1 MKKLIF
7 LLTNLLI
14 ASPVILADSC
24 SSSCSTSCNTS
35 CNSSSSSSCNG
46 GDCLPT
52 HGQTYRR
59 VDNEFQN
66 GTPLFVSLF
75 STDVI
80 RNLEE
85 DDKHGALQVTVFGGK
100 NTKHSDSAKY
110 FFPYGFDKYTFDGSI
125 VNPATFAQ
133 NIAWRQVLAGGTA
146 AGAGVVQETVD
157 YDNGAFSV
165 SSTGAVALTAMEF
178 NSDQTT
184 YKFDTNTD
192 KSKLLPWNFGI
203 TYAALF
209 EPLGASAVGA
219 QAGTGLITS
228 PAFKSTIAPKYF
240 YSHVGAGLALR
251 YHFSDDKQG
260 FFGQISTAVENVK
273 SKICLNENVIQ
284 EKTELN
290 ATNFPVQNAVM
301 GTVTTT
307 SNQLADNP
315 YGLTTAQLNAGAPA
329 QTYLVGASP
338 TDTPV
343 AFTHKSS
350 TAVAN
355 LSPYLAQAAP
365 KGSINAAYL
374 NGTLGTGFP
383 ADEQE
388 GTSIANTEAPQ
399 NVAQAFMQS
408 AWKYGHMGCQQS
420 VTRLAD
426 IELLFG
432 YQWLCSDCASN
443 NWYLGIVIPTGNKP
457 CANFVAPAV
466 VGNGQHVALMVGSS
480 LELMLSENECRS
492 CWYRL
497 DTNSRYLFKNTQ
509 MRSFDLKGNE
519 WSRYMMVWENQEAYT
534 AALAVVDPAT
544 GTPGADRN
552 YTPGINVFTAN
563 MKVTPGFQIRLNQA
577 VYFKAEKF
585 SAELGWNVFGR
596 AQECVKFACSWDAA
610 PAFADS
616 SYIGGVAL
624 NNSRTIYNDAQTM
637 AANATANLNNVN
649 GAGHV
654 YNLANTTL
662 NTTANQNLYE
672 QFAITEDQANLASA
686 ATPAAVIQT
695 PYAVLGYA
703 WGCGDYKPVFSIGAQ
718 YEFTGNNRALNQWMV
733 WGKFEFAF

>member
-14 ASPVILADSC
+14 ASPVILADACCPTTCNTSC
-24 SSSCSTSCNTS
+24 SSSCSSACD
-35 CNSSSSSSCNG
+35 SS
-46 GDCLPT
+46 DCLPT

-59 VDNEFQN
+59 TDPAFAN
-66 GTPLFVSLF
+66 GNPLFVSLF

-85 DDKHGALQVTVFGGK
+85 DDKHGALQVTVYGGK
-100 NTKHSDSAKY
+100 NTKNADSAKY
-110 FFPYGFDKYTFDGSI
+110 FFPYGFDQYTFNGAITNS
-125 VNPATFAQ
+125 ATFAK
-133 NIAWRQVLAGGTA
+133 NLAWDSVVGNGTATA
-146 AGAGVVQETVD
+146 AGATQIGLVD
-157 YDNGAFSV
+157 GAFDNVNITANTAQFSAD
-165 SSTGAVALTAMEF
+165 ST
-178 NSDQTT
+178 S

-209 EPLGASAVGA
+209 EPFGASASGQ

-228 PAFKSTIAPKYF
+228 PSFNSTIAPKYY
-240 YSHVGAGLALR
+240 YSHVGAGIALR

-273 SKICLNENVIQ
+273 SRICLNEKVITA
-284 EKTELN
+284 KTELTS
-290 ATNFPVQNAVM
+290 ANFPAQGSEC
-301 GTVTTT
+301 GTVTTGGEIK
-307 SNQLADNP
+307 SDNP
-315 YGLTTAQLNAGAPA
+315 YGLSVTQLNAGTPCSPFRQASEV
-329 QTYLVGASP
+329 TASP
-338 TDTPV
+338 VYTAAETP
-343 AFTHKSS
+343 T
-350 TAVAN
+350 
-355 LSPYLAQAAP
+355 
-365 KGSINAAYL
+365 GSINAAYL

-383 ADEQE
+383 ADQE
-388 GTSIANTEAPQ
+388 GTSIKNTTAPANVSE
-399 NVAQAFMQS
+399 AFMQA
-408 AWKYGHMGCQQS
+408 AWKYGKMGCQQS

-457 CANFVAPAV
+457 CANVVAPAV
-466 VGNGQHVALMVGSS
+466 VGNGQHVGLMVGSS

-509 MRSFDLKGNE
+509 TRSFDTKASE
-519 WSRYMMVWENQEAYT
+519 WSRYMMVWENKEAYT
-534 AALAVVDPAT
+534 AALGVVDPAT

-577 VYFKAEKF
+577 VYFKADNF
-585 SAELGWNVFGR
+585 SAELGWNIFGR

-616 SYIGGVAL
+616 SYLGGVGL
-624 NNSRTIYNDAQTM
+624 NNNRTIYNDAQTTV
-637 AANATANLNNVN
+637 ANAVASLNNTN
-649 GAGHV
+649 TAGHV
-654 YNLANTTL
+654 YNLAHTVL
-662 NTTANQNLYE
+662 NTTTNQNLYD
-672 QFAITEDQANLASA
+672 QFVITEDQINLTSAS
-686 ATPAAVIQT
+686 TPAAVIQT

-703 WGCGDYKPVFSIGAQ
+703 WGCGDYKPIFSIGAQ

>member
-14 ASPVILADSC
+14 ASPLILADSC
-24 SSSCSTSCNTS
+24 CSTSCNTS
-35 CNSSSSSSCNG
+35 CNTSCSSSCSSACNS

-85 DDKHGALQVTVFGGK
+85 EDKHGALQVTVFGGK

-110 FFPYGFDKYTFDGSI
+110 FFPYGYDKYTFDGEM
-125 VNPATFAQ
+125 VNPATFAS
-133 NIAWRQVLAGGTA
+133 NIAWNQAELGATA
-146 AGAGVVQETVD
+146 TTAGVVDINVVD
-157 YDNGAFSV
+157 GVLGEGSLN
-165 SSTGAVALTAMEF
+165 TATITADSEF
-178 NSDQTT
+178 FASDAST

-192 KSKLLPWNFGI
+192 KSKILPWNFGI

-209 EPLGASAVGA
+209 EPLGAAAVGSA
-219 QAGTGLITS
+219 AGTGLISS

-273 SKICLNENVIQ
+273 SKICLNEHVITA
-284 EKTELN
+284 KTEL
-290 ATNFPVQNAVM
+290 TSENFPTNAPIAQLTEPVLQVA
-301 GTVTTT
+301 GSASGLTVE
-307 SNQLADNP
+307 LAD
-315 YGLTTAQLNAGAPA
+315 
-329 QTYLVGASP
+329 
-338 TDTPV
+338 
-343 AFTHKSS
+343 S
-350 TAVAN
+350 T
-355 LSPYLAQAAP
+355 LA
-365 KGSINAAYL
+365 GSINAAYL

-383 ADEQE
+383 ADQE
-388 GTSIANTEAPQ
+388 GTAVANTAAPQ
-399 NVAQAFMQS
+399 NVSEAFMQS
-408 AWKYGHMGCQQS
+408 AWKFGKMGCQQS

-457 CANFVAPAV
+457 CATFVAPAV

-519 WSRYMMVWENQEAYT
+519 WSRYMMVWENKEAYT
-534 AALAVVDPAT
+534 AALSAVQAGSGNEGYANRT
-544 GTPGADRN
+544 

-596 AQECVKFACSWDAA
+596 AQECVKFACSWDKA

-616 SYIGGVAL
+616 SYIAGVAL

-637 AANATANLNNVN
+637 SANATADLLYRSGQVL
-649 GAGHV
+649 
-654 YNLANTTL
+654 NLAQTEL
-662 NTTANQNLYE
+662 NSTANQNLYD
-672 QFAITEDQANLASA
+672 QFVITEAQVNLASA

>member
-24 SSSCSTSCNTS
+24 CSTSCESSCNTS
-35 CNSSSSSSCNG
+35 CNSSCSSSCNG

-125 VNPATFAQ
+125 VNPATFAKNLAWEQ
-133 NIAWRQVLAGGTA
+133 AIGNGDATAIAATQIGL
-146 AGAGVVQETVD
+146 VD
-157 YDNGAFSV
+157 GAFDNV
-165 SSTGAVALTAMEF
+165 NITANTAEF
-178 NSDQTT
+178 SADSTT

-192 KSKLLPWNFGI
+192 KSKILPWNFGI

-209 EPLGASAVGA
+209 EPFGAAAVGSA
-219 QAGTGLITS
+219 AGTGLIS
-228 PAFKSTIAPKYF
+228 APAFKSTIAPKYF

-273 SKICLNENVIQ
+273 SKICLNENVITA
-284 EKTELN
+284 KTEL
-290 ATNFPVQNAVM
+290 TSENFPVA
-301 GTVTTT
+301 GGVT
-307 SNQLADNP
+307 SDDP
-315 YGLTTAQLNAGAPA
+315 FGLTQAQITAGTPSFPFVQAA
-329 QTYLVGASP
+329 Q
-338 TDTPV
+338 DT
-343 AFTHKSS
+343 
-350 TAVAN
+350 VAN
-355 LSPYLAQAAP
+355 VAPYAAQQTP
-365 KGSINAAYL
+365 TGSINAAYL

-383 ADEQE
+383 ADQE
-388 GTSIANTEAPQ
+388 GTSVANTVAPQ
-399 NVAQAFMQS
+399 NVSEAFMQS
-408 AWKYGHMGCQQS
+408 AWKYGKMGCQQS

-519 WSRYMMVWENQEAYT
+519 WSRYMMVWENKEAYT
-534 AALAVVDPAT
+534 AALSAVQT
-544 GTPGADRN
+544 GSGNEGYANRT

-596 AQECVKFACSWDAA
+596 AQECVKFACSWDKA

-616 SYIGGVAL
+616 SYLGGVGL
-624 NNSRTIYNDAQTM
+624 NNGRTIYNDAQTTV
-637 AANATANLNNVN
+637 ANAVADLSYHGGNVL
-649 GAGHV
+649 
-654 YNLANTTL
+654 NLAQTEL
-662 NTTANQNLYE
+662 NSTANQNLYD
-672 QFAITEDQANLASA
+672 QFVITEDQANLASA

>member
-7 LLTNLLI
+7 LLTNLLV
-14 ASPVILADSC
+14 ASPVLMDASC
-24 SSSCSTSCNTS
+24 CQSSCESSCNTS
-35 CNSSSSSSCNG
+35 CNSSYSSGCNS

-125 VNPATFAQ
+125 VNPATFAK
-133 NIAWRQVLAGGTA
+133 NLAWEQAVGTGTA
-146 AGAGVVQETVD
+146 AGAADTQIGLEF
-157 YDNGAFSV
+157 GAFSN
-165 SSTGAVALTAMEF
+165 ANITAGTAQF
-178 NSDQTT
+178 SADSTT

-192 KSKLLPWNFGI
+192 KSKILPWNFGI

-209 EPLGASAVGA
+209 EPFGVSASGAA
-219 QAGTGLITS
+219 AGTGLIS
-228 PAFKSTIAPKYF
+228 NPAFKSTIAPKYF
-240 YSHVGAGLALR
+240 YSHVGGGLALR

-273 SKICLNENVIQ
+273 SRICLNENVINPVL
-284 EKTELN
+284 ELN
-290 ATNFPVQNAVM
+290 SENFPAQGAICD
-301 GTVTTT
+301 TVTTAGEIV
-307 SNQLADNP
+307 SDNP
-315 YGLTTAQLNAGAPA
+315 YGLTVAQLNAGAPCPPFAVAA
-329 QTYLVGASP
+329 QT
-338 TDTPV
+338 TE
-343 AFTHKSS
+343 
-350 TAVAN
+350 AN
-355 LSPYLAQAAP
+355 IAPYAAQVAP

-383 ADEQE
+383 AAQE
-388 GTSIANTEAPQ
+388 GTSITNAVAPTT
-399 NVAQAFMQS
+399 VAQAFMQS
-408 AWKYGHMGCQQS
+408 AWKYGKIGCNQS

-457 CANFVAPAV
+457 CATFVAPAV

-519 WSRYMMVWENQEAYT
+519 WSRYMMVWANEEAYT
-534 AALAVVDPAT
+534 SALAAAQA
-544 GTPGADRN
+544 GSGAEENEAGYANRT

-616 SYIGGVAL
+616 SYLGGVGL

-637 AANATANLNNVN
+637 AVNAVADLAYHSGNVL
-649 GAGHV
+649 
-654 YNLANTTL
+654 NLAQ
-662 NTTANQNLYE
+662 TAINSADNQNLYQ
-672 QFAITEDQANLASA
+672 QFVITEDQVNLSSA
-686 ATPAAVIQT
+686 ATPAAVINT

-718 YEFTGNNRALNQWMV
+718 YEFTGNNRAVNQWMV

>member
-14 ASPVILADSC
+14 ASPALLADSC
-24 SSSCSTSCNTS
+24 CPTSCNTS
-35 CNSSSSSSCNG
+35 CDTGCSSSCSSTCSS
-46 GDCLPT
+46 DCLPT

-59 VDNEFQN
+59 TDPAFSN
-66 GTPLFVSLF
+66 GSPMFVSLY

-100 NTKHSDSAKY
+100 NTKNVDSAKY
-110 FFPYGFDKYTFDGSI
+110 FFPYGFDNYVFDGSI
-125 VNPATFAQ
+125 VNPVTFAS
-133 NIAWRQVLAGGTA
+133 NAAWSQAQMNGDATAASAVSLNVVSNGGTS
-146 AGAGVVQETVD
+146 VLTT
-157 YDNGAFSV
+157 DNIDAD
-165 SSTGAVALTAMEF
+165 TAYF
-178 NSDQTT
+178 TSDATT
-184 YKFDTNTD
+184 YKFDANTQ
-192 KSKLLPWNFGI
+192 KNKLLPWNFGI

-209 EPLGASAVGA
+209 EPFGAAASGD
-219 QAGTGLITS
+219 QAGTGLISS

-240 YSHVGAGLALR
+240 YSHVGAGIALR

-273 SKICLNENVIQ
+273 SRICLNEKVVTAV
-284 EKTELN
+284 TELN
-290 ATNFPVQNAVM
+290 SANFPAQGASCGSVSTA
-301 GTVTTT
+301 GSVT
-307 SNQLADNP
+307 ADNP
-315 YGLTTAQLNAGAPA
+315 YGLSVAQLNAGTPCLPFI
-329 QTYLVGASP
+329 QASEFTTGDNAVYTAAATP
-338 TDTPV
+338 T
-343 AFTHKSS
+343 
-350 TAVAN
+350 
-355 LSPYLAQAAP
+355 
-365 KGSINAAYL
+365 GSINAAYL

-383 ADEQE
+383 AAQE
-388 GTSIANTEAPQ
+388 GTEIANTAAPA
-399 NVAQAFMQS
+399 NVSEAFMQS
-408 AWKYGHMGCQQS
+408 AWKYGKIGCAQS
-420 VTRLAD
+420 ITRLAD

-443 NWYLGIVIPTGNKP
+443 NWYAGIVIPTGNKP

-497 DTNSRYLFKNTQ
+497 DTNSRFLFKNTQ

-519 WSRYMMVWENQEAYT
+519 WSRYMMVWANKEAYT
-534 AALAVVDPAT
+534 AALAVAGDDTA
-544 GTPGADRN
+544 PGADRN

-577 VYFKAEKF
+577 VYFKAENF
-585 SAELGWNVFGR
+585 SAELGWNIFGR
-596 AQECVKFACSWDAA
+596 AQECVKFACAWDAA

-616 SYIGGVAL
+616 SYLGGVAL

-637 AANATANLNNVN
+637 AVNATASFDTTNEEGL
-649 GAGHV
+649 V
-654 YNLANTTL
+654 YNLANTAL
-662 NTTANQNLYE
+662 NTTANQNLYD
-672 QFAITEDQANLASA
+672 QFVITEDQINLSSA
-686 ATPAAVIQT
+686 ATPAALIQT

-703 WGCGDYKPVFSIGAQ
+703 YGCGDYKPVFSIGAQ